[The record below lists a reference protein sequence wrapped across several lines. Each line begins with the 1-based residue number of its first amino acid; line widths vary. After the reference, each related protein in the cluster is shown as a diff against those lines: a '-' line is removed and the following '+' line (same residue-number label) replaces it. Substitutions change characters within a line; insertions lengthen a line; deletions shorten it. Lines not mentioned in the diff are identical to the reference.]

1 MLLGRASSPPLLFFT
16 MSDSLVIQVKKSRA
30 LSEAEYSAILTLCN
44 QAFEHDISPNMKSF
58 ENPAHVLGRYRG
70 RLVSHVLWI
79 TRWLQIA
86 DRPLLRTAYI
96 EATAT
101 DPAYLHKGYASQVM
115 GRAVNEIQ
123 DFDISALSTG
133 SPGFYARLGW
143 QLWRGPLFLR
153 KGKDLLPTPEEHGV
167 MVLPLPKT
175 PPLDIYAPLSIEW
188 RDLEPW

>member
-1 MLLGRASSPPLLFFT
+1 

-79 TRWLQIA
+79 TRWLQIG
-86 DRPLLRTAYI
+86 DGPLLRTAYI

-101 DPAYLHKGYASQVM
+101 EFDHRHRGFASKVM
-115 GRAVNEIQ
+115 KRAAEEIQ
-123 DFDISALSTG
+123 DFDIAALSTG
-133 SPGFYARLGW
+133 SLGFYARLGW

-153 KGKDLLPTPEEHGV
+153 KDKELIPTPEERGV
-167 MVLPLPKT
+167 MVLALPET
-175 PPLDIYAPLSIEW
+175 PPFDINAPLSIEW
-188 RDLEPW
+188 RELEPW